1 MPPSAG
7 GREAIKST
15 NMLLLTTNGKWE
27 NTTLTLNGAPLD
39 GARLYLRYAVERD
52 RLDRIREATLTGF
65 LVTMQEYDRDGD
77 ALDAPLLGRGG
88 GRGLF
93 PGEVEVEIGGR
104 VLSVT
109 NESPKFGQD
118 AASGLATRVSLRAFD
133 ADLELPAFSADQPK
147 DAVEDMIPFLVRALA
162 EEDISAHVQ
171 EVLLDFDYPRDRAVC
186 YVSLIETR
194 LIKRDRVVT
203 LDLIR
208 DIRKRLL
215 AEERATAAAAAEK
228 KEDERL

>member
-1 MPPSAG
+1 
-7 GREAIKST
+7 
-15 NMLLLTTNGKWE
+15 MLLLTTDGRWE
-27 NTTLTLNGAPLD
+27 NTSLTLGGAPMD
-39 GARLYLRYAVERD
+39 GARLYLRYTAERD
-52 RLDRIREATLTGF
+52 RLGRLAAATLTGF

-77 ALDAPLLGRGG
+77 ALDAPLMGRPG

-104 VLSVT
+104 TLGVA
-109 NESPKFGQD
+109 NESPRFGED

-133 ADLELPAFSADQPK
+133 DDLELPAFSADHPGDK
-147 DAVEDMIPFLVRALA
+147 AEEMIPFLVRALG
-162 EEDISAHVQ
+162 EGDITAHVR

-186 YVSLIETR
+186 YVSLVEPR
-194 LIKRDRVVT
+194 LLRRDRVVT

-215 AEERATAAAAAEK
+215 ARDHAAAP
-228 KEDERL
+228 KEDLS

>member
-1 MPPSAG
+1 
-7 GREAIKST
+7 
-15 NMLLLTTNGKWE
+15 MLLLTTDGRWE
-27 NTTLTLNGAPLD
+27 NTTLTLDGAPLD
-39 GARLYLRYAVERD
+39 GARLYLRFTVERD
-52 RLDRIREATLTGF
+52 RFDRPREATLTGF

-77 ALDAPLLGRGG
+77 ALDAPLAGTGG

-104 VLSVT
+104 MLTVT
-109 NESPKFGQD
+109 NESPRFGTD

-133 ADLELPAFSADQPK
+133 TDLELPAFSADQPR
-147 DAVEDMIPFLVRALA
+147 DTAEDMIPFLVRALTQD
-162 EEDISAHVQ
+162 DITAHVQ

-186 YVSLIETR
+186 YVSLIETH

-215 AEERATAAAAAEK
+215 AEERAAK
-228 KEDERL
+228 KEKDRP